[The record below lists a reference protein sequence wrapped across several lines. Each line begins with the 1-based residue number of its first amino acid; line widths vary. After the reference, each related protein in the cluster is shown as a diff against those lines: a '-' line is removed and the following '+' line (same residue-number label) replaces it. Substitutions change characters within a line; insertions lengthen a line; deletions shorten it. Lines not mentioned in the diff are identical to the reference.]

1 MAPTAAQLIFFK
13 PYLCGMNMPMSTST
27 FSIYSLVFASLLFAV
42 GMNAQEDSSNEQ
54 ISSAADTLSFERFLA
69 DSVRMDSAKEAQAKR
84 QATLRKELDSLSRS
98 DLGTTNLEWNQS
110 IDVEVERAGRS
121 IVQRFWFDEK
131 LAEGPY
137 LWHGDTIR
145 KEEWLWF
152 DPVERRMATLF
163 LNANQGNYISK
174 RLAEMSGMM
183 GNGTNT
189 AKKKTSDWQLETDGD
204 DVRYT
209 RNSGEKNYSIVLGP
223 KNPGLAEAVTNWL
236 RLQPIEGIVLPAAA
250 KKMPFTSLQISDLE
264 GRVTYAA
271 RLISVN
277 ELDAPLSLNLANIK
291 INDPERNLNVI
302 AKEWAEKNKKK
313 ETED

>member
-1 MAPTAAQLIFFK
+1 MASTAAQLIFFK
-13 PYLCGMNMPMSTST
+13 PYLCAMKMPISTST
-27 FSIYSLVFASLLFAV
+27 FSICSLAFASLLFAV
-42 GMNAQEDSSNEQ
+42 EMNAQEDSSNEQ
-54 ISSAADTLSFERFLA
+54 ASSVADTLSFERFLA
-69 DSVRMDSAKEAQAKR
+69 DSVQMDSAKQAQAER

-137 LWHGDTIR
+137 LWHGDTVR

-183 GNGTNT
+183 GNGTKT
-189 AKKKTSDWQLETDGD
+189 AKKKTSDWQSETDGD

-209 RNSGEKNYSIVLGP
+209 RNAEDKNYSVVLGP
-223 KNPGLAEAVTNWL
+223 KNPALATAVINWL

-250 KKMPFTSLQISDLE
+250 KKMPFTSLMISDSE

-277 ELDAPLSLNLANIK
+277 ELNESMSLNLADIK

-302 AKEWAEKNKKK
+302 AKEWAEKKK
-313 ETED
+313 ESQD

>member
-1 MAPTAAQLIFFK
+1 MASTAAQLIFFK
-13 PYLCGMNMPMSTST
+13 PYLCGMKMPISTST
-27 FSIYSLVFASLLFAV
+27 FSICSLAFASLLFAV
-42 GMNAQEDSSNEQ
+42 EMNAQEDLSNEQ
-54 ISSAADTLSFERFLA
+54 TSSVADTLSFERFLA
-69 DSVRMDSAKEAQAKR
+69 DSVQMDSAKQAQAER

-137 LWHGDTIR
+137 LWHGDTVR

-183 GNGTNT
+183 GNGTKT
-189 AKKKTSDWQLETDGD
+189 AKKKTSDWQSETDGD

-209 RNSGEKNYSIVLGP
+209 RNAEDKNYSVVLGP
-223 KNPGLAEAVTNWL
+223 KNPALATAVINWL

-250 KKMPFTSLQISDLE
+250 KKMPFTSLMISDSE

-271 RLISVN
+271 HLISVN
-277 ELDAPLSLNLANIK
+277 ELNEPMSLNLADIK

-302 AKEWAEKNKKK
+302 AKEWAEKKK
-313 ETED
+313 ESQD

>member
-1 MAPTAAQLIFFK
+1 MASTAAQLIFFK
-13 PYLCGMNMPMSTST
+13 PYLCGMKMPISTST
-27 FSIYSLVFASLLFAV
+27 FSICSLAFASLLFAV
-42 GMNAQEDSSNEQ
+42 EMNAQEDSSNEQ
-54 ISSAADTLSFERFLA
+54 TSSVADTLSFERFLA
-69 DSVRMDSAKEAQAKR
+69 DSVQMDSAKQAQAER

-183 GNGTNT
+183 GNGTKT
-189 AKKKTSDWQLETDGD
+189 AKKKTSDWQSETDGD

-209 RNSGEKNYSIVLGP
+209 RNAEDKNYSVVLGP
-223 KNPGLAEAVTNWL
+223 KNPALATAVINWL
-236 RLQPIEGIVLPAAA
+236 RLQPIEGFVLPAAA
-250 KKMPFTSLQISDLE
+250 KKLPIQSLSLISDSPTGE
-264 GRVTYAA
+264 TTYACPV
-271 RLISVN
+271 LINRAVRPHEPRS
-277 ELDAPLSLNLANIK
+277 
-291 INDPERNLNVI
+291 
-302 AKEWAEKNKKK
+302 
-313 ETED
+313 

>member
-1 MAPTAAQLIFFK
+1 MK
-13 PYLCGMNMPMSTST
+13 MPISTST
-27 FSIYSLVFASLLFAV
+27 FSICSLAFASLLFAV
-42 GMNAQEDSSNEQ
+42 EMNAQEDSSNEQ
-54 ISSAADTLSFERFLA
+54 TSSVADTLSFERFLA
-69 DSVRMDSAKEAQAKR
+69 DSVQMDSAKQAQAER

-183 GNGTNT
+183 GNGTKT
-189 AKKKTSDWQLETDGD
+189 AKKKTSDWQSETDGD

-209 RNSGEKNYSIVLGP
+209 RNAEDKNYSVVLGP
-223 KNPGLAEAVTNWL
+223 KNPALATAVINWL
-236 RLQPIEGIVLPAAA
+236 RLQPIEGFVLPAAA
-250 KKMPFTSLQISDLE
+250 KKMPFTSLLISDSE

-277 ELDAPLSLNLANIK
+277 ELNEPMSLNLADIK

-302 AKEWAEKNKKK
+302 AKEWAEKKK
-313 ETED
+313 ESQD

>member
-1 MAPTAAQLIFFK
+1 MASTAAQLIFFK
-13 PYLCGMNMPMSTST
+13 PYLCAMKMPISTST
-27 FSIYSLVFASLLFAV
+27 FSICSLAFASLLFAV
-42 GMNAQEDSSNEQ
+42 EMNAQEDSSNEQ
-54 ISSAADTLSFERFLA
+54 ASSVADTLSFERFLA
-69 DSVRMDSAKEAQAKR
+69 DSVQMDSAKQAQAER

-137 LWHGDTIR
+137 LWHGDTVR

-163 LNANQGNYISK
+163 LNSNQGNYISK

-183 GNGTNT
+183 GNGTKT
-189 AKKKTSDWQLETDGD
+189 AKKKTSDWQSETDGD

-209 RNSGEKNYSIVLGP
+209 RNAEDKNYSVVLGP
-223 KNPGLAEAVTNWL
+223 KNPALATAVINWL

-250 KKMPFTSLQISDLE
+250 KKMPFTSLMISDSE

-277 ELDAPLSLNLANIK
+277 ELNESMSLNLADIK

-302 AKEWAEKNKKK
+302 AKEWAEKKK
-313 ETED
+313 ESQD

>member
-1 MAPTAAQLIFFK
+1 MASTAAQLIFFK
-13 PYLCGMNMPMSTST
+13 PYLCAMKMPISTST
-27 FSIYSLVFASLLFAV
+27 FSICSLAFASLLFAV
-42 GMNAQEDSSNEQ
+42 EMNAQEDSSNEQ
-54 ISSAADTLSFERFLA
+54 TSSVADTLSFERFLA
-69 DSVRMDSAKEAQAKR
+69 DSVQMDSAKQAQAER

-137 LWHGDTIR
+137 LWHGDTVR

-183 GNGTNT
+183 GNGTKT
-189 AKKKTSDWQLETDGD
+189 AKKKTSDWQSETDGD

-209 RNSGEKNYSIVLGP
+209 RNAEDKNYSVVLGP
-223 KNPGLAEAVTNWL
+223 KNPALATAVINWL

-250 KKMPFTSLQISDLE
+250 KKMPFTSLMISDSE

-277 ELDAPLSLNLANIK
+277 ELNEPMSLNLADIK

-302 AKEWAEKNKKK
+302 AKEWAEKKK
-313 ETED
+313 ESQD

>member
-1 MAPTAAQLIFFK
+1 MASTAAQLIFFK
-13 PYLCGMNMPMSTST
+13 PYLCAMKMPISTST
-27 FSIYSLVFASLLFAV
+27 FSICSLAFASLLFAV
-42 GMNAQEDSSNEQ
+42 EMNAQEDSSNEQ
-54 ISSAADTLSFERFLA
+54 ASSVADTLSFERFLA
-69 DSVRMDSAKEAQAKR
+69 DSVQMDSAKQAQAER

-137 LWHGDTIR
+137 LWHGDTVR

-183 GNGTNT
+183 GNGTKT
-189 AKKKTSDWQLETDGD
+189 AKKKTSDWQSETDGD

-209 RNSGEKNYSIVLGP
+209 RNAEDKNYSVVLGP
-223 KNPGLAEAVTNWL
+223 KNPALATAVINWL

-250 KKMPFTSLQISDLE
+250 KKMPFTSLMISDSE

-277 ELDAPLSLNLANIK
+277 ELNEPMSLNLADIK

-302 AKEWAEKNKKK
+302 AKEWAEKKK
-313 ETED
+313 ESQD

>member
-1 MAPTAAQLIFFK
+1 MASTAAQLIFFK
-13 PYLCGMNMPMSTST
+13 PYLCGMKMPTSTST
-27 FSIYSLVFASLLFAV
+27 FSICSLAFASLLFAV
-42 GMNAQEDSSNEQ
+42 EMNAQEDSSNEQ
-54 ISSAADTLSFERFLA
+54 TSSVADTLSFERFLA
-69 DSVRMDSAKEAQAKR
+69 DSVQMDSAKQAQAER

-137 LWHGDTIR
+137 LWHGDTVR

-163 LNANQGNYISK
+163 LNSNQGNYISK

-183 GNGTNT
+183 GNGTKT
-189 AKKKTSDWQLETDGD
+189 AKKKTSDWQSETDGD

-209 RNSGEKNYSIVLGP
+209 RNAEDKNYSVVLGP
-223 KNPGLAEAVTNWL
+223 KNPALATAVINWL

-250 KKMPFTSLQISDLE
+250 KKMPFTSLMISDSE

-277 ELDAPLSLNLANIK
+277 ELNEPMSLNLADIK

-302 AKEWAEKNKKK
+302 AKEWAEKKK
-313 ETED
+313 ESQD

>member
-1 MAPTAAQLIFFK
+1 MASTAAQLIFFK
-13 PYLCGMNMPMSTST
+13 PYLCGMKMPISTST
-27 FSIYSLVFASLLFAV
+27 FSICSLAFASLLFAV
-42 GMNAQEDSSNEQ
+42 EMNAQEDSSNEQ
-54 ISSAADTLSFERFLA
+54 TSSVADTLSFERFLA
-69 DSVRMDSAKEAQAKR
+69 DSVQMDSAKQAQAER

-183 GNGTNT
+183 GNGTKT
-189 AKKKTSDWQLETDGD
+189 AKKKTSDWKSETDGD
-204 DVRYT
+204 DVQYT
-209 RNSGEKNYSIVLGP
+209 RNAEDKNYSVVLGP
-223 KNPGLAEAVTNWL
+223 KNPALATAVINWL
-236 RLQPIEGIVLPAAA
+236 RLKPIEGFVLPAAA
-250 KKMPFTSLQISDLE
+250 KKMPFTSLLISDSE

-277 ELDAPLSLNLANIK
+277 ELNEPMSLNLADIK

-302 AKEWAEKNKKK
+302 AKEWAEKKK
-313 ETED
+313 ESQD

>member
-1 MAPTAAQLIFFK
+1 
-13 PYLCGMNMPMSTST
+13 
-27 FSIYSLVFASLLFAV
+27 
-42 GMNAQEDSSNEQ
+42 
-54 ISSAADTLSFERFLA
+54 
-69 DSVRMDSAKEAQAKR
+69 MDSAKEAQAKR
-84 QATLRKELDSLSRS
+84 QASLRKELDSLSRS

-183 GNGTNT
+183 GNGTKT
-189 AKKKTSDWQLETDGD
+189 AKKKTSDWQSETDGD

-209 RNSGEKNYSIVLGP
+209 RNAEDKNYSVVLGP
-223 KNPGLAEAVTNWL
+223 KNPALATAVINWL
-236 RLQPIEGIVLPAAA
+236 RLQPIEGFVLPAAA
-250 KKMPFTSLQISDLE
+250 KKMPFTSLLISDSE

-277 ELDAPLSLNLANIK
+277 ELNEPMSLNLADIK

-302 AKEWAEKNKKK
+302 AKEWAEKKK
-313 ETED
+313 ESQD

>member
-1 MAPTAAQLIFFK
+1 MASTAAQLIFFK
-13 PYLCGMNMPMSTST
+13 PYLCGMKMPISTST
-27 FSIYSLVFASLLFAV
+27 FSICSLAFASLLFAV
-42 GMNAQEDSSNEQ
+42 EMNAQEDSSNEQ
-54 ISSAADTLSFERFLA
+54 TSSVADTLSFERFLA
-69 DSVRMDSAKEAQAKR
+69 DSVQMDSAKQAQAER

-183 GNGTNT
+183 GNGTKT
-189 AKKKTSDWQLETDGD
+189 AKKKTSDWQSETDGD

-209 RNSGEKNYSIVLGP
+209 RNAEDKNYSVVLGP
-223 KNPGLAEAVTNWL
+223 KNPALATAVINWL
-236 RLQPIEGIVLPAAA
+236 RLQPIEGFVLPAAA
-250 KKMPFTSLQISDLE
+250 KKMPFTSLLISDSE

-277 ELDAPLSLNLANIK
+277 EHNEPMSLNLADIK

-302 AKEWAEKNKKK
+302 AKEWAEKKK
-313 ETED
+313 ESQD